1 MIAFKHTDK
10 GDTKRYS
17 AQLIE
22 LGKFYNRFHDFGEHL
37 LCSKSV
43 KRYGHMVK
51 TPTHLS
57 CQVLIEGD
65 YIRVDTL
72 KLVGEEEVF
81 STTNIVIFVKSE
93 VDEETL
99 VLYTPEEFKKVFR
112 IRPEQ
117 LLTQFRQ
124 HREGKD
130 EALDL
135 YFNGEFLITLM
146 GNRALPPNLKE
157 IKKYAEHIVDKLNN
171 EFDMINISVG
181 MKPDRLSETLYKNF
195 VIYRAADKDGVAFH
209 ETSLICPYLDW
220 GTYRNHKVFKLL
232 LPDEVE
238 MPFSNGAPYVFEGDR
253 EHFAQL
259 INTYLMLVGMA
270 M

>member
-1 MIAFKHTDK
+1 MIAFKHSDK
-10 GDTKRYS
+10 GDIKRYS

-22 LGKFYNRFHDFGEHL
+22 LGKFYNRFHDFGEEL

-43 KRYGHMVK
+43 ERYGHMVK

-57 CQVLIEGD
+57 CQVLMEGD
-65 YIRVDTL
+65 CLRVDTL

-81 STTNIVIFVKSE
+81 GTASVVIFVKSE

-99 VLYTPEEFKKVFR
+99 VLYTPEEFERVFR

-117 LLTQFRQ
+117 LLMQFRK
-124 HREGKD
+124 HREGKE

-135 YFNGEFLITLM
+135 YFNGEFLMTLL

-157 IKKYAEHIVDKLNN
+157 IKKFAKHIIAKLNN

-181 MKPDRLSETLYKNF
+181 MTPERLSEELFKNF
-195 VIYRAADKDGVAFH
+195 VIYRAANKNEAVFQD
-209 ETSLICPYLDW
+209 TSLICPYLDW
-220 GTYRNHKVFKLL
+220 GTYRNHKVFKLS
-232 LPDEVE
+232 LPEEVE
-238 MPFSNGAPYVFEGDR
+238 MPFSDGAPYVFEGDR
-253 EHFAQL
+253 EDFAQL
-259 INTYLMLVGMA
+259 VNAYLMLVGMA